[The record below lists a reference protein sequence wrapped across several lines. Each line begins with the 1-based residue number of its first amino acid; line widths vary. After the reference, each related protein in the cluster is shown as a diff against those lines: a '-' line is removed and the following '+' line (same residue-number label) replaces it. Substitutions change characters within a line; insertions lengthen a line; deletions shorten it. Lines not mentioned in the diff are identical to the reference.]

1 MVPNGQTP
9 VNICCLSPVSPLILF
24 HHIHVFT
31 YQGILF
37 LAEGFFC
44 PRGVLAEGVSVQG
57 GFCPRWVM
65 SKVGFVQGGL
75 CPRGI
80 FPKVLYVLGGF
91 GEGGVG
97 KGVLERVF
105 FGKGGFGKG
114 AYVLLPSTTY

>member
-1 MVPNGQTP
+1 MHNIFVP

-44 PRGVLAEGVSVQG
+44 PMGGFGRG
-57 GFCPRWVM
+57 GFCPGGLCPRWVI

-75 CPRGI
+75 CRRGVLS
-80 FPKVLYVLGGF
+80 KVGYVLGCF
-91 GEGGVG
+91 GPRWVM
-97 KGVLERVF
+97 
-105 FGKGGFGKG
+105 
-114 AYVLLPSTTY
+114 S